1 MKKTFLFL
9 LTGIL
14 FLTIASC
21 QVSKDNSTQNE
32 KVKGF
37 GFFNHIPGIWHGPVI
52 STTSAGSFPEWY
64 ADFRPVSAS
73 QISQYSNLD
82 SQTVNNM
89 SFFIVQYE
97 GELKIA
103 MRTEGCFNQSCCVTY
118 EVMDSV
124 NENEGYYRF
133 SDFRGGANRAATSF
147 VFRGDSMIMEVYT
160 SKFNKEKTPVLHSRW
175 LAVHGDKNSANNA
188 IGKYKYPLPLMVR
201 DFSHVFDSLT
211 ESIYFVFESDPYPTS
226 EQPCKGKASIK
237 IDIDKSLKM
246 NKNAEVFVLL
256 TTQSIYDGLKLKPD
270 YHNYYSRYIYLSAET
285 NRITICN
292 VHPGTYHLYAFVD
305 TNGDKLHQ
313 SGEYMS
319 SAVENVITVND
330 KTTIEAKV
338 VIDMVIP

>member
-1 MKKTFLFL
+1 MKKIILLLLSNFLV
-9 LTGIL
+9 L
-14 FLTIASC
+14 FNSSC
-21 QVSKDNSTQNE
+21 QVSKSSKNE
-32 KVKGF
+32 FEAINGF
-37 GFFNHIPGIWHGPVI
+37 GFLSRIPGIWHGPVT
-52 STTSAGSFPEWY
+52 STTSAGSFSEWY
-64 ADFRPVSAS
+64 VDFRPVSAS

-89 SFFIVQYE
+89 SFFVVQHQ

-124 NENEGYYRF
+124 NEKEGYYRF
-133 SDFRGGANRAATSF
+133 SDFCGGASRAATSF
-147 VFRGDSMIMEVYT
+147 VFRNDSMIMEVYT

-188 IGKYKYPLPLMVR
+188 SSKYKYPQALMVR

-226 EQPCKGKASIK
+226 EQPGKGKASIK
-237 IDIDKSLKM
+237 IDIDKSLKLD
-246 NKNAEVFVLL
+246 KNAEIFVLL
-256 TTQSIYDGLKLKPD
+256 TTQSIFDGLKLKPD
-270 YHNYYSRYIYLSAET
+270 YHSYYSRYIYLSAET
-285 NRITICN
+285 NRITLCN
-292 VHPGTYHLYAFVD
+292 VHPGTYYLYAFAD
-305 TNGDKLHQ
+305 TNGDKLHL

-319 SAVENVITVND
+319 SAINNVITINH

-338 VIDMVIP
+338 VIDLVIP